1 MNWVDEHESE
11 LRNLDIEKSTCMI
24 FEYIMTLSEPGGSLQ
39 KIDESIDRA
48 NQLGFHWQVELAF
61 LAITCRLK
69 DQLPSRQKMYDSVK
83 DHLKQTRPDDVED
96 LLRGL

>member
-11 LRNLDIEKSTCMI
+11 LRNLHIEESTRMI
-24 FEYIMTLSEPGGSLQ
+24 FEHIITLSEPGGSLQ
-39 KIDESIDRA
+39 TIDESIDRA

-69 DQLPSRQKMYDSVK
+69 DRLPSRQKMYDSVK
-83 DHLKQTRPDDVED
+83 EHLQETRPDDVES